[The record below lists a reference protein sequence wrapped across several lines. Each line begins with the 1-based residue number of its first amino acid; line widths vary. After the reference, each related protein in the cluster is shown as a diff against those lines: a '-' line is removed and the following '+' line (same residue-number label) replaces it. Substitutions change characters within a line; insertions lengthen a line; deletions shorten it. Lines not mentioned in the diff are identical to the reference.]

1 MMGILE
7 GKVVWVTG
15 GGNGIGKDTALIAA
29 KEGAKV
35 VVNDLGGGFK
45 GDDEGSPSPAE
56 QVAAEIRSKGGKAFS
71 NSDSVTSLKAMEAL
85 RDQTLKEFG
94 GLHGVIN
101 PAGILRDA
109 MFHKMTEFDWDK
121 VIEVHLRG
129 SYNVCRATIEHFREQ
144 QDGAYALFTSTS
156 GLIGNIGQ
164 ANYAAA
170 KLGIMGLS
178 RVVAMEGAKTNV
190 RSNIIAPVAWTRMTQ
205 SVPIRDEA
213 QAKRREQMAATIR
226 PDQPAKL
233 AVALVSQLAKG
244 VTGQIFGAR
253 GDTIEL
259 YSQPRAIMNINK
271 EGGWTPEGIAVEAF
285 GQMKE
290 KFFPVSRSAT
300 SPQPEQAKA
309 G

>member
-1 MMGILE
+1 MGILE

-45 GDDEGSPSPAE
+45 GDDEGSAGPAE
-56 QVAAEIRSKGGKAFS
+56 KVAAEIRANGGKAFS
-71 NSDSVTSLKAMEAL
+71 NSDSVSSLAAMQAL

-94 GLHGVIN
+94 GLHAVIN

-164 ANYAAA
+164 TNYAAA

-178 RVVAMEGAKTNV
+178 RVLAMEGAKYGV

-213 QAKRREQMAATIR
+213 QAKRREQMAALIR

-233 AVALVSQLAKG
+233 AVALVSDLAKG
-244 VTGQIFGAR
+244 VSGQIFGAR

-271 EGGWTPEGIAVEAF
+271 EGGWTPEGIAREAF
-285 GQMKE
+285 AQMKE

-300 SPQPEQAKA
+300 SSAPASAKT

>member
-1 MMGILE
+1 
-7 GKVVWVTG
+7 
-15 GGNGIGKDTALIAA
+15 
-29 KEGAKV
+29 
-35 VVNDLGGGFK
+35 
-45 GDDEGSPSPAE
+45 
-56 QVAAEIRSKGGKAFS
+56 QVAQEIRAGGGKAFS
-71 NSDSVTSLKAMEAL
+71 NSDSVTSKGAMEAL
-85 RDQTLKEFG
+85 LQQTLKEFG
-94 GLHGVIN
+94 RLDGVIN

-109 MFHKMTEFDWDK
+109 MFHKMTDAEWDK

-129 SYNVCRATIEHFREQ
+129 SYNVCRATIEYFREKQ
-144 QDGAYALFTSTS
+144 AGAYALFTSTS

-178 RVVAMEGAKTNV
+178 RVVAMEGAKYNV

-213 QAKRREQMAATIR
+213 QAKRREVMAQTIR

-233 AVALVSQLAKG
+233 AVALVSDLAKD
-244 VTGQIFGAR
+244 VSGQIFGAR
-253 GDTIEL
+253 GDTLEL
-259 YSQPRAIMNINK
+259 YSQPRPIVNLTK
-271 EGGWTPEGIAVEAF
+271 EGGWTPESIATEAF

-300 SPQPEQAKA
+300 SPQPAPAKA
-309 G
+309 S